1 MASKITSQFVG
12 PVFTDNNDTQKI
24 ALGTVVDLNDGGQAM
39 YVKSSLSACST
50 FAAVLIEKD
59 FKVQMLTTT
68 NAGTVGKQVAFA
80 QTSLATGNFGWVQLS
95 GRPKVQL
102 AANCDDFV
110 PLYTTA
116 TIGVLDDATVSSTGG
131 LVVGIVSCTTISNA
145 TAVTCIVKR
154 GGAWIVGLT
163 WS

>member
-1 MASKITSQFVG
+1 MATRIVSPQVG
-12 PVFTDNNDTQKI
+12 PSLTQTDDT
-24 ALGTVVDLNDGGQAM
+24 ARVPLGTVCTLSDGGEAI
-39 YVKSSLSACST
+39 YVKSSLSAVST
-50 FAAVLIEKD
+50 FAAVLVEKD

-80 QTSLATGNFGWVQLS
+80 QTSIATGYYGWVQLS
-95 GRPKVQL
+95 GRPKCML
-102 AANCDDFV
+102 LINCDDFV

-116 TIGVLDDATVSSTGG
+116 TIGQLDDTTVSGAGG
-131 LVVGIVSCTTISNA
+131 LVIGIVSTTTISTA

-163 WS
+163 GS